1 MPCNIAIGGMM
12 ARRCSVMTSTKRLII
27 PTLLFVTMLSVL
39 LALGTWQIQ
48 RLQWKTALLAD
59 VEQRLSAAPLEILS
73 PDDLPAGRDLN
84 FQRVQ
89 LQGQFVGPVVVVPS
103 KVYNNVVGVYIHQ
116 LFALP
121 SAQAVFM
128 VNRGWVAND
137 QLTGVLEQVRT
148 TPQAQLTISGLLRL
162 PSVAGAFT
170 PPNDLARRI
179 FYHLNASDFATVAEL
194 PAQAVLPYVLELDAG
209 LNGQLPII
217 SGVFVPT
224 LPNKHLAYALTWYGL
239 AIVLCIIYGVY
250 FRQARNSLRNG

>member
-1 MPCNIAIGGMM
+1 
-12 ARRCSVMTSTKRLII
+12 MTSKRLFI
-27 PTLLFVTMLSVL
+27 PTLLFVVMLAMLV
-39 LALGTWQIQ
+39 ALGTWQIQ

-128 VNRGWVAND
+128 VNRGWVADD
-137 QLTGVLEQVRT
+137 QLTSVLAQMQA
-148 TPQAQLTISGLLRL
+148 TPSSSLTDAAPLTISGLLRT
-162 PSVAGAFT
+162 PSAAGAFT

-179 FYHLNASDFATVAEL
+179 FYRLNASDFATVAEL
-194 PAQAVLPYVLELDAG
+194 PAQAVLPYVLELDTG
-209 LNGQLPII
+209 LNGELPIK
-217 SGVFVPT
+217 SGIFVPT
-224 LPNKHLAYALTWYGL
+224 LPNKHLGYALTWYGL
-239 AIVLCIIYGVY
+239 AIVLSIIYGVY